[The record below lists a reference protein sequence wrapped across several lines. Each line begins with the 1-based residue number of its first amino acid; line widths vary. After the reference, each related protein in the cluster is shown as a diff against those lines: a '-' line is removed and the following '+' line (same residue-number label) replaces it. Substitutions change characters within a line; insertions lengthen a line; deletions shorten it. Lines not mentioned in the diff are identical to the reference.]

1 MVILALFII
10 VTILVHFRL
19 LESMDQYIFGT
30 IAIFNTEQSLL
41 YSFVV
46 ISSLGEVINLIFV
59 GIIFTVIRRTRKM
72 GMILMIT
79 IMLITIVVSYI
90 KPLVAQP
97 KPTDLHKLPILPK
110 GFELESD
117 SLLTQARNFSYP
129 SNHTASITAFAYI
142 VASIIKDK
150 TKKYPNFMWILPS
163 MVMLSN
169 LFLGLNYLTDLIGG
183 LLLGLIIATTM
194 SNILKLDVPFMMNR
208 FKGKYQ

>member
-1 MVILALFII
+1 
-10 VTILVHFRL
+10 
-19 LESMDQYIFGT
+19 MDRYIFGT
-30 IAIFNTEQSLL
+30 IAKFNPEQSLL

-90 KPLVAQP
+90 KPLIAQP
-97 KPTDLHKLPILPK
+97 KPPDSHKLPILPK

-129 SNHTASITAFAYI
+129 SYI
-142 VASIIKDK
+142 VGSIIKQK
-150 TKKYPNFMWILPS
+150 TKKYSNFMWILPL
-163 MVMLSN
+163 MLMLSN

-194 SNILKLDVPFMMNR
+194 SNILKLDVPFTMNR
-208 FKGKYQ
+208 FKGKNQ